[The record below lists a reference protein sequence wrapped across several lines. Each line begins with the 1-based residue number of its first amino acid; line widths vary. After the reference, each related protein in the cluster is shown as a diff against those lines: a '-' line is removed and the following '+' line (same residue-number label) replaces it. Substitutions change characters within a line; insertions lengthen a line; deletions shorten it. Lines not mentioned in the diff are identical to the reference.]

1 MHIVDDE
8 DEFVPVS
15 REFVRRYVSS
25 IITILNNSSYV
36 DFDAKNI
43 SEEDE
48 GFVFELCFQGLV
60 QLDTPAEIEADE
72 MKYIFKPT
80 FLRTG
85 TDPREFIGSKKRI
98 HFHGAVLDDVIPEVV
113 AEFSRKNMP

>member
-15 REFVRRYVSS
+15 REFVRRYVGS
-25 IITILNNSSYV
+25 IITVLNNSSYV

-43 SEEDE
+43 TEEDE
-48 GFVFELCFQGLV
+48 GFVFDLCFQGLV
-60 QLDTPAEIEADE
+60 QIDTPEAIEADE
-72 MKYIFKPT
+72 MKYIFKPA
-80 FLRTG
+80 FLRAG
-85 TDPREFIGSKKRI
+85 TDPREFVGSNKRI

-113 AEFSRKNMP
+113 SEFSRKGVP